1 LVSNQIKKAK
11 LAAAKGDY
19 QGHKVGDRV
28 RVLLRKAL
36 FEKGTTQKWS
46 STVHTVESFRE
57 GIYFVTGGVGGY
69 KVYELQ
75 AIRAVQ
81 YLPVANPEAV
91 AAIPAETKEEE
102 IDQRIDRRVRQEG
115 IDRAPPELEQAIER
129 PVRNRRQRD
138 LGPYLSQ

>member
-1 LVSNQIKKAK
+1 M
-11 LAAAKGDY
+11 
-19 QGHKVGDRV
+19 R
-28 RVLLRKAL
+28 
-36 FEKGTTQKWS
+36 
-46 STVHTVESFRE
+46 
-57 GIYFVTGGVGGY
+57 IYFVTGRVGGY